1 MVKSHGLGR
10 GLDALIPPV
19 GSAGSVE
26 LPIERVARNPRQP
39 RRRFDDESLAEL
51 TESIKAHGVLQPIL
65 VRPVADAYQV
75 IAGERRLRAARN
87 AGLTKIPA
95 LVRDASGSDQLEIA
109 LIENLQRADL
119 NPVEEAEAYR
129 ELVDRFGL
137 SQEMVAQRVGK
148 SRVAV
153 TNALRLLELAPEVR
167 DAIAMG
173 RISEGHGRA
182 LVSLGS
188 TALQRE
194 LLMTIV
200 RRQLSVRQTEE
211 LVRRRRS
218 RGDGK
223 VAVRISDDLAAL
235 EDSLRKLLATRV
247 SVARSRKGGRVVIE
261 FYSDEELDRVYS
273 VIERGA
279 REHEPAGGG
288 G

>member
-1 MVKSHGLGR
+1 MVRSHGLGR
-10 GLDALIPPV
+10 GLDALIPPAAAAV
-19 GSAGSVE
+19 SVE

-39 RRRFDDESLAEL
+39 RRRFDDESLSEL
-51 TESIKAHGVLQPIL
+51 TDSIRSHGVLQPIL
-65 VRPVADAYQV
+65 VRPVADAYQL

-95 LVRDASGSDQLEIA
+95 VVRDTSGPDQLEIA

-129 ELVDRFGL
+129 ELVDGFGL
-137 SQEMVAQRVGK
+137 SQDEVARRVGK

-167 DAIAMG
+167 DAIVMG

-188 TALQRE
+188 TAQQRE

-211 LVRRRRS
+211 LVRRRRAPTD
-218 RGDGK
+218 RR
-223 VAVRISDDLAAL
+223 VAVKISDDLAAL
-235 EDSLRKLLATRV
+235 EESLRKLLATRI
-247 SVARSRKGGRVVIE
+247 SIARSRKGGRLVIE
-261 FYSDEELDRVYS
+261 FYSDEELDRLYS
-273 VIERGA
+273 LIERGA
-279 REHEPAGGG
+279 REHETAGGG